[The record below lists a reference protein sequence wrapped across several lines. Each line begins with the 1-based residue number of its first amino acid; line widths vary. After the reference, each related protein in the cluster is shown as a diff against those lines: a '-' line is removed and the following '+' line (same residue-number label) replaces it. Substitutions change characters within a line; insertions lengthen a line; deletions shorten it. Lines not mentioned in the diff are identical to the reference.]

1 MKNYNFMLIYKKYN
15 KKENIIKNSIVIF
28 FLLVLFVIV
37 LLYGLGKF
45 QILHILTDSSAPYH
59 PAGSLAVE
67 YKVDFNEL
75 KVGDFITWSNNK
87 GKNFV
92 THQIVEIDRENKTVR
107 TCQQRQKADG
117 TMMTPEELLLDNS
130 VSKDEPKTESQYYG
144 KVLFSIPKLG
154 IYMSSVKELVISNSG
169 FNVLGTMTLILVFLA
184 YYLFSKLIYKQ
195 SYVLM
200 GENYAKDKKY

>member
-1 MKNYNFMLIYKKYN
+1 ML
-15 KKENIIKNSIVIF
+15 
-28 FLLVLFVIV
+28 
-37 LLYGLGKF
+37 
-45 QILHILTDSSAPYH
+45 DS
-59 PAGSLAVE
+59 
-67 YKVDFNEL
+67 
-75 KVGDFITWSNNK
+75 
-87 GKNFV
+87 
-92 THQIVEIDRENKTVR
+92 
-107 TCQQRQKADG
+107 
-117 TMMTPEELLLDNS
+117 S

-154 IYMSSVKELVISNSG
+154 FYMSSVKELVISNSG